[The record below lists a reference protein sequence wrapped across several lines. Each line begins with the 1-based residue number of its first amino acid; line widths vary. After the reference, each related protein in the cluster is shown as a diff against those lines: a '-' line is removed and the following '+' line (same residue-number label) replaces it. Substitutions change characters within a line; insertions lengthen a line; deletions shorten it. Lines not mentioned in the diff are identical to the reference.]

1 MLPALVCSDITA
13 LNTKFQF
20 LLDSGLPL
28 LRHTRLDAH
37 CQVLHRTFGLEAYPI
52 SLYKF
57 SLVLSF
63 RSVVYDP
70 DERGPLRG
78 VLIRGRQCV
87 HSSSLTSCANFTS
100 TTRIPRV
107 YQF

>member
-1 MLPALVCSDITA
+1 MLPALICSDITA

-52 SLYKF
+52 SLFKF

-63 RSVVYDP
+63 RLSILHRPRTDQ
-70 DERGPLRG
+70 
-78 VLIRGRQCV
+78 LIK
-87 HSSSLTSCANFTS
+87 
-100 TTRIPRV
+100 
-107 YQF
+107 